1 MDQLREIIDP
11 SPNDKPE
18 VTFKDIPILA
28 EAFERYRW
36 PTTMALQGL
45 FAIFCLLL
53 FIGAIVHSR
62 CILIMFSVF
71 GLFSII
77 FLWLTASVYLTAA
90 VALGDFCIKPTPFII
105 HKLEGNK
112 VALEKRYSSASR
124 SMRDGPPPYPWIAKE
139 ISTFYLECSPITNP
153 GRQSPFQQHLS
164 VVKS

>member
-1 MDQLREIIDP
+1 MTYISILGYNISLVIE
-11 SPNDKPE
+11 STLLLTCADK
-18 VTFKDIPILA
+18 FL
-28 EAFERYRW
+28 
-36 PTTMALQGL
+36 GL

-164 VVKS
+164 VGKN